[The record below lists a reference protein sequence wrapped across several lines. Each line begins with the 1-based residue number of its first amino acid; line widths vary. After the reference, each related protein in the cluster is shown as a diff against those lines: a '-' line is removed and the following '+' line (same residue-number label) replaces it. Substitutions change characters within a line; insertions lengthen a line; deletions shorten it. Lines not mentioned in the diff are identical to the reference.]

1 METII
6 ASCITGLVTLV
17 VCLVTNK
24 AAHDK
29 TEALLVY
36 RLGELER
43 KVDKHNDVIERT
55 YHLEQETAVLQ
66 EKLRAANNR
75 IADLEKMG
83 DDCK

>member
-6 ASCITGLVTLV
+6 ASCITGFVTLI

-36 RLGELER
+36 RLGELEK

-55 YHLEQETAVLQ
+55 YHLEQETAVLK
-66 EKLRAANNR
+66 EKMKVANNR
-75 IADLEKMG
+75 INDLENG
-83 DDCK
+83 DDGK

>member
-6 ASCITGLVTLV
+6 ASCITGLVSLI
-17 VCLVTNK
+17 VCLITSK
-24 AAHDK
+24 TAHEK

-66 EKLRAANNR
+66 EKLRVANNR